1 MVIRVRIIMLV
12 VQSLGLRVGCGWM
25 LSAKIY
31 VEIHDKTNTL
41 IRSAYS
47 HTQEFNMVRKIK

>member
-47 HTQEFNMVRKIK
+47 HKHKNLT